1 MISWFARNGVA
12 ANLLMMAVIA
22 VGVWTLWND
31 KVPLEVFQ
39 DMPSRFI
46 SVNVPYPASSPE
58 ETEETIVVK
67 IEEAIQQVGGIKHVN
82 STAGSGGGTVF
93 IEVNEEEDPR
103 KVMDDVKIRVDAIP
117 NFPALAEKPI
127 IQLDDSFHSV
137 ITVILSAEMAER
149 DLKRLAEQT
158 RDELSALPG
167 ISHAEIAGVRMEEI
181 AIEIPEATLRK
192 YNLSLETIS
201 RAIQQSA
208 IDLPAGVVQTEAGDV
223 SIRTRG
229 RAYTGDDFARV
240 PVLSRPDGSKLTL
253 GEIAKI
259 IDGFTENPLVVKLNG
274 RPCVMITV
282 MREGNQNAITIG
294 DRVKAYIEASNSTM
308 PGGVRLDYWNDRSK
322 IVKGRIDLLLQN
334 AKSSLILV
342 FICVGLFLRLEAVIW
357 IGMGMI
363 MSFLGAF
370 ALMPYLDIS
379 INLSSLMGF
388 ILVLG
393 IVVDDAIVISESCD
407 QYRKDGM
414 SALDAAIE
422 GTRRM
427 AVPITFG
434 VLTTVMAFLPMAFDS
449 SDWGTMFKPI
459 AIVFITV
466 MLIALVE
473 TKLILPSHLAHP
485 FLGRAGDVLAPVH
498 RLSGSALQ
506 WFIDRA
512 YRPAIRFCV
521 DHCYAALAV
530 MFGGLI
536 VLIGVYA
543 GGHIQTAYFPRVP
556 SERIDCRLT
565 MLDGTPFE
573 VTDAQIQRIY
583 ELGEQLRDDYVGP
596 DGRSV
601 IKHIVAST
609 GTTMSTG
616 RGRSSS
622 NGSHI
627 GGVVMETYGPEER
640 SLDVN
645 TVDMAAEWRKRIG
658 PIVGAEEIT
667 FRAEIMRSGDPI
679 DIQLTGTDP
688 QELLGVSEQIKAH
701 LSKYSALFDI
711 NDSLDSGRN
720 EIQLRLKPEAQ
731 QLGVTVNDLASQV
744 RQAFYGDEVQRI
756 QRGRNEVKVMLRL
769 PREERRNL
777 ATLETMRVRTASG
790 LEIPF
795 SSVAE
800 ATVVKSFT
808 SIKRVDRRRALNITA
823 DADKK
828 SVDVDALRAEI
839 KIFLDELLAGH
850 SHIRW
855 SFEGEARQ
863 QKESGSQMLIALL
876 IVLAGMYALMAIPFK
891 SYTQPF
897 IVLLV
902 VPFGIVGAVIGHVF
916 HGLPLS
922 IMSLFGIL
930 GVSGVVVNDTLV
942 LVDEINDLRAK
953 GMGLKEAVQRGGVHR
968 FRAIFL
974 TQITTF
980 FGLVPLIFSGTW
992 LAELAP
998 FFFSTGAQST
1008 HAQFLTPVSV
1018 AMGYGSLF
1026 ATVITLFLVPLTYL
1040 AMSDFTGFVRDQW
1053 RRFKD
1058 AWLGRVEPVSA
1069 APAIEVHGKTPG
1081 GTSA

>member
-1 MISWFARNGVA
+1 MIAWFARNGVA
-12 ANLLMMAVIA
+12 ANLLMLAVMVAGI
-22 VGVWTLWND
+22 WTLAND
-31 KVPLEVFQ
+31 KIPLEVFQ

-46 SVNVPYPASSPE
+46 SVNVPYPGSSPD
-58 ETEETIVVK
+58 ETEETIVLK
-67 IEEAIQQVGGIKHVN
+67 IEEALQPVGGIKHIN
-82 STAGSGGGTVF
+82 STASSSGGTVL
-93 IEVNEEEDPR
+93 IEVNDGEDPR
-103 KVMDDVKIRVDAIP
+103 TVMEDVKIRVDAIP
-117 NFPALAEKPI
+117 NFPELAEKPI

-137 ITVILSAEMAER
+137 ITVVLSAEMAEK

-158 RDELSALPG
+158 RDELAALPG
-167 ISHAEIAGVRMEEI
+167 ISHAEIAGVRNEEI
-181 AIEIPEATLRK
+181 AIEIPEETLRK

-201 RAIQQSA
+201 LAIRQTA

-240 PVLSRPDGSKLTL
+240 PVLTRPDGSKLTL

-259 IDGFTENPLVVKLNG
+259 LDGFTENPLIVKLNG

-282 MREGNQNAITIG
+282 KREGKQNAITIG
-294 DRVKAYIEASNSTM
+294 ERVKEYIESSNDTL
-308 PGGVRLDYWNDRSK
+308 PDGVRLDYMNDRSK
-322 IVKGRIDLLLQN
+322 IVKGRIELLRQN
-334 AKSSLILV
+334 AQSSLILV
-342 FICVGLFLRLEAVIW
+342 FLCVGLFLRLEAVIW
-357 IGMGMI
+357 VGVGMV

-370 ALMPYLDIS
+370 ALMPYLDIT

-407 QYRKDGM
+407 SYRQQGPNP
-414 SALDAAIE
+414 LDAAIQ
-422 GTRRM
+422 GTKRM

-434 VLTTVMAFLPMAFDS
+434 VLTTVCAFLPMAFDS
-449 SDWGTMFKPI
+449 SDWGSMFRPI
-459 AIVFITV
+459 ALVFITV

-473 TKLILPSHLAHP
+473 TKLILPSHLATP
-485 FLGRAGDVLAPVH
+485 FLGRAGDLLAPVH
-498 RLSGSALQ
+498 RVSGRSLQ
-506 WFIDRA
+506 WFVDTV
-512 YRPAIRFCV
+512 YRPLIRFCV
-521 DHCYAALAV
+521 AHTYTVLAL
-530 MFGGLI
+530 MFGGLF
-536 VLIGVYA
+536 VLIGLFA
-543 GGHIQTAYFPRVP
+543 GGRIQTTYFPRVA

-573 VTDAQIQRIY
+573 VTDAQVRRIY
-583 ELGEQLRDDYVGP
+583 DLAEQMRGEYVGP

-609 GTTMSTG
+609 GTTMSTS
-616 RGRSSS
+616 RGMTNSS
-622 NGSHI
+622 GSHI
-627 GGVVMETYGPEER
+627 GGVVIETYGPEER

-645 TVDMAAEWRKRIG
+645 TVEMASVWRQRIG
-658 PIVGAEEIT
+658 PIIGAEEIT
-667 FRAEIMRSGDPI
+667 FRAEIIRSGDPI

-688 QELLGVSEQIKAH
+688 TELLGFSEKIKEH
-701 LSKYSALFDI
+701 LSTYPALFDI
-711 NDSLDSGRN
+711 NDTLDSGRN
-720 EIQLRLKPEAQ
+720 EIQLRLKPEAAQ
-731 QLGVTVNDLASQV
+731 FGVTVNDLASQV
-744 RQAFYGDEVQRI
+744 RQAFFGDEVQRI

-769 PREERRNL
+769 PRDERRNL
-777 ATLETMRVRTASG
+777 ATLETMRIRTASG

-795 SSVAE
+795 GAVAE
-800 ATVVKSFT
+800 ASVVKSFT
-808 SIKRVDRRRALNITA
+808 SIKRVDRRRALSITA
-823 DADKK
+823 DADKNTT
-828 SVDVDALRAEI
+828 DLEALRAGI
-839 KIFLDELLAGH
+839 AAHIDQLLDGH
-850 SHIRW
+850 GHIRW
-855 SFEGEARQ
+855 SFEGEAREQ
-863 QKESGSQMLIALL
+863 QESGSQMLVALFM
-876 IVLAGMYALMAIPFK
+876 VLGGMYALMAIPFR

-902 VPFGIVGAVIGHVF
+902 VPFGIVGAVLGHLF

-930 GVSGVVVNDTLV
+930 GVCGVVVNDTLV
-942 LVDEINDLRAK
+942 LVDEINDLRAG
-953 GMGLKEAVQRGGVHR
+953 GMPLREAVQQGGRNR

-992 LAELAP
+992 LAELFP

-1040 AMSDFTGFVRDQW
+1040 AMADLTRILRHWWHDY
-1053 RRFKD
+1053 RE
-1058 AWLGRVEPVSA
+1058 AWLGKTGGGPLPAEGVAESA
-1069 APAIEVHGKTPG
+1069 N
-1081 GTSA
+1081 

>member
-1 MISWFARNGVA
+1 MIAWFARNGVA
-12 ANLLMMAVIA
+12 ANLLMLSVMVAGI
-22 VGVWTLWND
+22 WTLAND
-31 KVPLEVFQ
+31 KIPLEVFQ

-46 SVNVPYPASSPE
+46 SVNVPYPASSPD
-58 ETEETIVVK
+58 ETEETIVLK
-67 IEEAIQQVGGIKHVN
+67 IEEALQPVGGIKHLN
-82 STAGSGGGTVF
+82 STASSSGGAVF
-93 IEVNEEEDPR
+93 IEVNEDSDPR
-103 KVMDDVKIRVDAIP
+103 EVMEDVKIRVDAIP

-137 ITVILSAEMAER
+137 ITVVLSAEMAEK

-167 ISHAEIAGVRMEEI
+167 ISHAEIAGVRNEEI

-201 RAIQQSA
+201 QAIQQSA

-229 RAYTGDDFARV
+229 RAYTGDDYARV
-240 PVLSRPDGSKLTL
+240 PVLTRPDGSKLTL

-259 IDGFTENPLVVKLNG
+259 LDGFTVNPLVVKLNG

-282 MREGNQNAITIG
+282 MREGKQNAITIG
-294 DRVKAYIEASNSTM
+294 ERVKEYIESSNASL
-308 PGGVRLDYWNDRSK
+308 PGGVRLDYINDRSK
-322 IVKGRIDLLLQN
+322 IVKGRIDLLRQN
-334 AKSSLILV
+334 AQSSLILV

-357 IGMGMI
+357 VGVGMV

-370 ALMPYLDIS
+370 ALMPYLDIT

-407 QYRKDGM
+407 SYRQKGL
-414 SALDAAIE
+414 SPLDAAIQ
-422 GTRRM
+422 GTKRM

-434 VLTTVMAFLPMAFDS
+434 VLTTVCAFLPMAFDS
-449 SDWGTMFKPI
+449 SDWGSMFRPI
-459 AIVFITV
+459 AIVFIVV
-466 MLIALVE
+466 MLIALLE
-473 TKLILPSHLAHP
+473 TKLILPSHLATP
-485 FLGRAGDVLAPVH
+485 FLGRAGDLLAPVH
-498 RLSGSALQ
+498 RVSGRSLQ
-506 WFIDRA
+506 WFIDRV
-512 YRPAIRFCV
+512 YRPSIRFCV
-521 DHCYAALAV
+521 DHTYTMLAV

-536 VLIGVYA
+536 VLIGLYA
-543 GGHIQTAYFPRVP
+543 GGRIQTTYFPRVA

-573 VTDAQIQRIY
+573 VTDAQIARIY
-583 ELGEQLRDDYVGP
+583 DLAEQMRKDYVGP

-601 IKHIVAST
+601 IKHIIASS
-609 GTTMSTG
+609 GTTMSSG
-616 RGRSSS
+616 RGIS
-622 NGSHI
+622 NSPGSHI
-627 GGVVMETYGPEER
+627 GGVVIETYGPEER
-640 SLDVN
+640 SMDVN
-645 TVDMAAEWRKRIG
+645 TVDMGADWRQRIG
-658 PIVGAEEIT
+658 PILGAEEIT
-667 FRAEIMRSGDPI
+667 FRAEIIRSGDPV
-679 DIQLTGTDP
+679 DIQITGTDP
-688 QELLGVSEQIKAH
+688 KELLGFSEKIKEH
-701 LSKYSALFDI
+701 LSTYPALFDI

-720 EIQLRLKPEAQ
+720 EIQLRLKPEARQ
-731 QLGVTVNDLASQV
+731 FGVTVNGLASQV
-744 RQAFYGDEVQRI
+744 RQSFYGDEVQRI

-769 PREERRNL
+769 PRDERRNL
-777 ATLETMRVRTASG
+777 ATLETMRVRTDSG

-795 SSVAE
+795 SAVAE

-828 SVDVDALRAEI
+828 TTDLETLRAEI
-839 KIFLDELLAGH
+839 KTYIDDLLAGH
-850 SHIRW
+850 SHVQW

-863 QKESGSQMLIALL
+863 QQESGSQMLVSLFL
-876 IVLAGMYALMAIPFK
+876 VLGGMYALMAIPFR

-902 VPFGIVGAVIGHVF
+902 VPFGIVGAVLGHLF
-916 HGLPLS
+916 HDLPLS

-930 GVSGVVVNDTLV
+930 GVCGVVVNDTLV
-942 LVDEINDLRAK
+942 LVDEINDLRAN
-953 GMGLKEAVQRGGVHR
+953 GMPLRDAVQQGGKNR

-992 LAELAP
+992 LSEVFP
-998 FFFSTGAQST
+998 FFFSSGAQST
-1008 HAQFLTPVSV
+1008 HAQFLVPVSV

-1040 AMSDFTGFVRDQW
+1040 AMSDLSDFISKGW
-1053 RRFKD
+1053 RSYRE
-1058 AWLGRVEPVSA
+1058 AWLGKSGGGEKLPAEGA
-1069 APAIEVHGKTPG
+1069 AETG
-1081 GTSA
+1081 S

>member
-1 MISWFARNGVA
+1 MIAWFARNGVA
-12 ANLLMMAVIA
+12 ANLLMMSVMAA
-22 VGVWTLWND
+22 GLWTLWTG

-39 DMPSRFI
+39 DRPSRFI

-58 ETEETIVVK
+58 ETEETIVLK
-67 IEEAIQQVGGIKHVN
+67 IEEAIQQVGGIKHIY
-82 STAGSGGGTVF
+82 STAGGNGGSVS
-93 IEVNEEEDPR
+93 IEVNEGDDPR
-103 KVMDDVKIRVDAIP
+103 LVLEDVKIRLDAIP

-127 IQLDDSFHSV
+127 IQLDDAFHSV
-137 ITVILSAEMAER
+137 ITVILSANMAEG

-158 RDELSALPG
+158 RDELSVLPG
-167 ISHAEIAGVRMEEI
+167 ISHAEIAGVRKEEI

-192 YNLSLETIS
+192 YHLSLETIS
-201 RAIQQSA
+201 RAIQASA

-229 RAYTGDDFARV
+229 RAYTGEDYARV
-240 PVLSRPDGSKLTL
+240 PVLTRPDGSKLTL

-259 IDGFTENPLVVKLNG
+259 LDGFTENPLIVKLNG

-294 DRVKAYIEASNSTM
+294 ERVKAYITSTNSVL
-308 PGGVRLDYWNDRSK
+308 PSGVQLDYLNDRSK
-322 IVKGRIDLLLQN
+322 IVKGRIDLLVQN
-334 AKSSLILV
+334 AKSSLLLV

-357 IGMGMI
+357 VGIGMV

-370 ALMPYLDIS
+370 ALMPYMDIT

-407 QYRKDGM
+407 YYRQKGL
-414 SALDAAIE
+414 SPLDAAIR
-422 GTRRM
+422 GTQRM

-449 SDWGTMFKPI
+449 SDWGSMFRPI
-459 AIVFITV
+459 ALVFIAV

-485 FLGRAGDVLAPVH
+485 FLGRAGDILSPVH
-498 RLSGSALQ
+498 RLSGRSLQ
-506 WFIDRA
+506 WFIDQV
-512 YRPAIRFCV
+512 YRPSIAFCIS
-521 DHCYAALAV
+521 HTYASLAL
-530 MFGGLI
+530 MFGSLL
-536 VLIGVYA
+536 VLIGLYA
-543 GGHIQTAYFPRVP
+543 GGHIQTSYFPRVP
-556 SERIDCRLT
+556 SERIDCRLS

-573 VTDAQIQRIY
+573 VTDAQIERIY
-583 ELGEQLRDDYVGP
+583 KIAEDLRREYSGP
-596 DGRSV
+596 DGKSV
-601 IKHIVAST
+601 IKHIVSST
-609 GTTMSTG
+609 GTTIASG
-616 RGRSSS
+616 RGCSS
-622 NGSHI
+622 NPGSHI
-627 GGVVMETYGPEER
+627 GGVTMETFGPEER
-640 SLDVN
+640 SIDVN
-645 TVDMAAEWRKRIG
+645 TVDLAAEWRKRIG

-667 FRAEIMRSGDPI
+667 FRAEIVRSGDPV

-688 QELLGVSEQIKAH
+688 DELLEISATIKEH
-701 LSKYSALFDI
+701 LSQYAALFDI

-720 EIQLRLKPEAQ
+720 EIQLRLKPEARQ
-731 QLGVTVNDLASQV
+731 FGVTVNDLASQV
-744 RQAFYGDEVQRI
+744 RQSFYGDEVQRI
-756 QRGRNEVKVMLRL
+756 QRGRNELKVMLRL
-769 PREERRNL
+769 PQEERRNL
-777 ATLETMRVRTASG
+777 STLDTMRVRTATG
-790 LEIPF
+790 LDIPF

-828 SVDVDALRAEI
+828 AIDIEALRAELTVY
-839 KIFLDELLAGH
+839 LDKLLRSHA
-850 SHIRW
+850 HIRW
-855 SFEGEARQ
+855 TFEGEARFQ
-863 QKESGSQMLIALL
+863 AESGSHMAVSLL
-876 IVLAGMYALMAIPFK
+876 IVLGGMYVLIAIPFG

-902 VPFGIVGAVIGHVF
+902 VPFGVVGAVLGHVF
-916 HGLPLS
+916 HGLPVS

-942 LVDEINDLRAK
+942 LVDEINDLRGK
-953 GMGLKEAVQRGGVHR
+953 GMNLRDAVQRGGVNR

-992 LAELAP
+992 LASLVP
-998 FFFSTGAQST
+998 FLFSTGAQST

-1026 ATVITLFLVPLTYL
+1026 ATVITLFLVPLTYI
-1040 AMSDFTGFVRDQW
+1040 AMEDLIRITGTAWQSY
-1053 RRFKD
+1053 KET
-1058 AWLGRVEPVSA
+1058 WLGKSPESVS
-1069 APAIEVHGKTPG
+1069 ESH
-1081 GTSA
+1081 S

>member
-1 MISWFARNGVA
+1 MIAWFARNGVA
-12 ANLLMMAVIA
+12 ANLLMLSVMVA
-22 VGVWTLWND
+22 GVWTLAND
-31 KVPLEVFQ
+31 KIPLEVFQ

-46 SVNVPYPASSPE
+46 SVNVPYPASSPD
-58 ETEETIVVK
+58 ETEETIVLK
-67 IEEAIQQVGGIKHVN
+67 IEEALQPVGGIKHLN
-82 STAGSGGGTVF
+82 STASSSGGAVF
-93 IEVNEEEDPR
+93 IEVNEDSDPR
-103 KVMDDVKIRVDAIP
+103 EVMEDVKIRVDAIP

-137 ITVILSAEMAER
+137 ITVVLSAEMAEK

-167 ISHAEIAGVRMEEI
+167 ISHAEIAGVRNEEI

-201 RAIQQSA
+201 QAIQQSA

-229 RAYTGDDFARV
+229 RAYTGDDYARV
-240 PVLSRPDGSKLTL
+240 PVLTRPDGSKLTL

-259 IDGFTENPLVVKLNG
+259 LDGFTENPLIVKLNG

-282 MREGNQNAITIG
+282 MREGKQNAITIG
-294 DRVKAYIEASNSTM
+294 ERVKEYIESSNASL
-308 PGGVRLDYWNDRSK
+308 PDGVRLDYINDRSK
-322 IVKGRIDLLLQN
+322 IVKGRIDLLRQN
-334 AKSSLILV
+334 AQSSLILV

-357 IGMGMI
+357 VGVGMV

-370 ALMPYLDIS
+370 ALMPYLDIT

-407 QYRKDGM
+407 SYRQQGL
-414 SALDAAIE
+414 SPLDAAIQ
-422 GTRRM
+422 GTKRM

-434 VLTTVMAFLPMAFDS
+434 VLTTVCAFLPMAFDS
-449 SDWGTMFKPI
+449 SDWGSMFRPI
-459 AIVFITV
+459 AIVFIVV
-466 MLIALVE
+466 MLIALLE
-473 TKLILPSHLAHP
+473 TKLILPSHLATP
-485 FLGRAGDVLAPVH
+485 FLGRAGDLLAPVH
-498 RLSGSALQ
+498 RVSGRSLQ
-506 WFIDRA
+506 WFIDRV
-512 YRPAIRFCV
+512 YRPSIRFCV
-521 DHCYAALAV
+521 DHTYTMLAV

-536 VLIGVYA
+536 VLIGLYA
-543 GGHIQTAYFPRVP
+543 GGRIQTTYFPRVA

-573 VTDAQIQRIY
+573 VTDAQIARIY
-583 ELGEQLRDDYVGP
+583 DLAEQMRKDYVGP

-601 IKHIVAST
+601 IKHIIASS
-609 GTTMSTG
+609 GTTMSSG
-616 RGRSSS
+616 RGIS
-622 NGSHI
+622 NNPGSHI
-627 GGVVMETYGPEER
+627 GGVVIETYGPEER
-640 SLDVN
+640 SMDVN
-645 TVDMAAEWRKRIG
+645 TVDMGADWRQRIG
-658 PIVGAEEIT
+658 PILGAEEIT
-667 FRAEIMRSGDPI
+667 FRAEIIRSGDPV
-679 DIQLTGTDP
+679 DIQITGTDP
-688 QELLGVSEQIKAH
+688 KELLGFSEKIKEH
-701 LSKYSALFDI
+701 LSTYPALFDI

-720 EIQLRLKPEAQ
+720 EIQLRLKPEARQ
-731 QLGVTVNDLASQV
+731 FGVTVNGLASQV
-744 RQAFYGDEVQRI
+744 RQSFYGDEVQRI

-769 PREERRNL
+769 PRDERRNL
-777 ATLETMRVRTASG
+777 ATLETMRVRTDSG

-795 SSVAE
+795 SAVAE

-828 SVDVDALRAEI
+828 TTDLETLRAEI
-839 KIFLDELLAGH
+839 KTYIDDLLAGH
-850 SHIRW
+850 SHVQW

-863 QKESGSQMLIALL
+863 QQESGSQMLVSLFL
-876 IVLAGMYALMAIPFK
+876 VLGGMYALMAIPFR

-902 VPFGIVGAVIGHVF
+902 VPFGIVGAVLGHLF
-916 HGLPLS
+916 HDLPLS

-930 GVSGVVVNDTLV
+930 GVCGVVVNDTLV
-942 LVDEINDLRAK
+942 LVDEINDLRAN
-953 GMGLKEAVQRGGVHR
+953 GMPLRDAVQQGGKNR

-992 LAELAP
+992 LSEVFP
-998 FFFSTGAQST
+998 FFFSSGAQST
-1008 HAQFLTPVSV
+1008 HAQFLVPVSV

-1040 AMSDFTGFVRDQW
+1040 AMSDLSDFISKGW
-1053 RRFKD
+1053 RSYRE
-1058 AWLGRVEPVSA
+1058 AWLGKSGGGETLPAEGA
-1069 APAIEVHGKTPG
+1069 AETG
-1081 GTSA
+1081 S

>member
-1 MISWFARNGVA
+1 MIAWFARNGVA
-12 ANLLMMAVIA
+12 ANLLMLSVMVA
-22 VGVWTLWND
+22 GVWTLAND
-31 KVPLEVFQ
+31 KIPLEVFQ

-46 SVNVPYPASSPE
+46 SVNVPYPASSPD
-58 ETEETIVVK
+58 ETEETIVLK
-67 IEEAIQQVGGIKHVN
+67 IEEALQPVGGIKHLN
-82 STAGSGGGTVF
+82 STASSSGGAVF
-93 IEVNEEEDPR
+93 IEVNEDSDPR
-103 KVMDDVKIRVDAIP
+103 EVMEDVKIRVDAIP

-137 ITVILSAEMAER
+137 ITVVLSAEMAEK

-167 ISHAEIAGVRMEEI
+167 ISHAEIAGVRNEEI

-201 RAIQQSA
+201 QAIQQSA

-229 RAYTGDDFARV
+229 RAYTGDDYARV
-240 PVLSRPDGSKLTL
+240 PVLTRPDGSKLTL

-259 IDGFTENPLVVKLNG
+259 LDGFTENPLIVKLNG

-282 MREGNQNAITIG
+282 MREGKQNAITIG
-294 DRVKAYIEASNSTM
+294 ERVKEYIESSNASL
-308 PGGVRLDYWNDRSK
+308 PDGVRLDYINDRSK
-322 IVKGRIDLLLQN
+322 IVKGRIDLLRQN
-334 AKSSLILV
+334 AQSSLILV

-357 IGMGMI
+357 VGVGMV

-370 ALMPYLDIS
+370 ALMPYLDIT

-407 QYRKDGM
+407 SYRQQGL
-414 SALDAAIE
+414 SPLDAAIQ
-422 GTRRM
+422 GTKRM

-434 VLTTVMAFLPMAFDS
+434 VLTTVCAFLPMAFDS
-449 SDWGTMFKPI
+449 SDWGSMFRPI
-459 AIVFITV
+459 AIVFIVV
-466 MLIALVE
+466 MLIALLE
-473 TKLILPSHLAHP
+473 TKLILPSHLATP
-485 FLGRAGDVLAPVH
+485 FLGRAGDLLAPVH
-498 RLSGSALQ
+498 RVSGRSLQ
-506 WFIDRA
+506 WFIDRV
-512 YRPAIRFCV
+512 YRPSIRFCV
-521 DHCYAALAV
+521 DHTYTMLAV

-536 VLIGVYA
+536 VLIGLYA
-543 GGHIQTAYFPRVP
+543 GGRIQTTYFPRVA

-573 VTDAQIQRIY
+573 VTDAQIARIY
-583 ELGEQLRDDYVGP
+583 DLAEQMRKDYVGP

-601 IKHIVAST
+601 IKHIIASS
-609 GTTMSTG
+609 GTTMSSG
-616 RGRSSS
+616 RGIS
-622 NGSHI
+622 NNPGSHI
-627 GGVVMETYGPEER
+627 GGVVIETYGPEER
-640 SLDVN
+640 SMDVN
-645 TVDMAAEWRKRIG
+645 TVDMGADWRQRIG
-658 PIVGAEEIT
+658 PILGAEEIT
-667 FRAEIMRSGDPI
+667 FRAEIIRSGDPV
-679 DIQLTGTDP
+679 DIQITGTDP
-688 QELLGVSEQIKAH
+688 KELLGFSEKIKEH
-701 LSKYSALFDI
+701 LSTYPALFDI

-720 EIQLRLKPEAQ
+720 EIQLRLKPEARQ
-731 QLGVTVNDLASQV
+731 FGVTVNGLASQV
-744 RQAFYGDEVQRI
+744 RQSFYGDEVQRI

-769 PREERRNL
+769 PRDERRNL
-777 ATLETMRVRTASG
+777 ATLETMRVRTDSG

-795 SSVAE
+795 SAVAE

-828 SVDVDALRAEI
+828 TTDLETLRAEI
-839 KIFLDELLAGH
+839 KTYIDDLLAGH
-850 SHIRW
+850 SHVQW

-863 QKESGSQMLIALL
+863 QQESGSQMLVSLFL
-876 IVLAGMYALMAIPFK
+876 VLGGMYALMAIPFR

-902 VPFGIVGAVIGHVF
+902 VPFGIVGAVLGHLF
-916 HGLPLS
+916 HDLPLS

-930 GVSGVVVNDTLV
+930 GVCGVVVNDTLV
-942 LVDEINDLRAK
+942 LVDEINDLRAN
-953 GMGLKEAVQRGGVHR
+953 GMPLRDAVQQGGKNR

-992 LAELAP
+992 LSEVFP
-998 FFFSTGAQST
+998 FFFSSGAQST
-1008 HAQFLTPVSV
+1008 HAQFLVPVSV

-1040 AMSDFTGFVRDQW
+1040 AMSDLSDFISKGW
-1053 RRFKD
+1053 RSYRE
-1058 AWLGRVEPVSA
+1058 AWLGKSGGGEKLPTEGA
-1069 APAIEVHGKTPG
+1069 AETG
-1081 GTSA
+1081 S

>member
-1 MISWFARNGVA
+1 MIAWFARNGVA
-12 ANLLMMAVIA
+12 ANLLMLSVMVA
-22 VGVWTLWND
+22 GVWTLAND
-31 KVPLEVFQ
+31 KIPLEVFQ

-46 SVNVPYPASSPE
+46 SVNVPYPASSPD
-58 ETEETIVVK
+58 ETEETIVLK
-67 IEEAIQQVGGIKHVN
+67 IEEALQPVGGIKHLN
-82 STAGSGGGTVF
+82 STASSSGGAVF
-93 IEVNEEEDPR
+93 IEVNEDSDPR
-103 KVMDDVKIRVDAIP
+103 EVMEDVKIRVDAIP

-137 ITVILSAEMAER
+137 ITVVLSAEMAEK

-167 ISHAEIAGVRMEEI
+167 ISHAEIAGVRNEEI

-201 RAIQQSA
+201 QAIQQSA

-229 RAYTGDDFARV
+229 RAYTGDDYARV
-240 PVLSRPDGSKLTL
+240 PVLTRPDGSKLTL

-259 IDGFTENPLVVKLNG
+259 LDGFTVNPLVVKLNG

-282 MREGNQNAITIG
+282 MREGKQNAITIG
-294 DRVKAYIEASNSTM
+294 ERVKEYIESSNASL
-308 PGGVRLDYWNDRSK
+308 PDGVRLDYINDRSK
-322 IVKGRIDLLLQN
+322 IVKGRIDLLRQN
-334 AKSSLILV
+334 AQSSLILV

-357 IGMGMI
+357 VGVGMV

-370 ALMPYLDIS
+370 ALMPYLDIT

-407 QYRKDGM
+407 SYRQQGL
-414 SALDAAIE
+414 SPLDAAIQ
-422 GTRRM
+422 GTKRM

-434 VLTTVMAFLPMAFDS
+434 VLTTVCAFLPMAFDS
-449 SDWGTMFKPI
+449 SDWGSMFRPI
-459 AIVFITV
+459 AIVFIVV
-466 MLIALVE
+466 MLIALLE
-473 TKLILPSHLAHP
+473 TKLILPSHLATP
-485 FLGRAGDVLAPVH
+485 FLGRAGDLLAPVH
-498 RLSGSALQ
+498 RVSGRSLQ
-506 WFIDRA
+506 WFIDRV
-512 YRPAIRFCV
+512 YRPSIRFCV
-521 DHCYAALAV
+521 DHTYTMLAV

-536 VLIGVYA
+536 VLIGLYA
-543 GGHIQTAYFPRVP
+543 GGRIQTTYFPRVA

-573 VTDAQIQRIY
+573 VTDAQIARIY
-583 ELGEQLRDDYVGP
+583 DLAEQMRKDYVGP

-601 IKHIVAST
+601 IKHIIASS
-609 GTTMSTG
+609 GTTMSSG
-616 RGRSSS
+616 RGIS
-622 NGSHI
+622 NNPGSHI
-627 GGVVMETYGPEER
+627 GGVVIETYGPEER
-640 SLDVN
+640 SMDVN
-645 TVDMAAEWRKRIG
+645 TVDMGADWRQRIG
-658 PIVGAEEIT
+658 PILGAEEIT
-667 FRAEIMRSGDPI
+667 FRAEIIRSGDPV
-679 DIQLTGTDP
+679 DIQITGTDP
-688 QELLGVSEQIKAH
+688 KELLGFSEKIKEH
-701 LSKYSALFDI
+701 LSTYPALFDI

-720 EIQLRLKPEAQ
+720 EIQLRLKPEARQ
-731 QLGVTVNDLASQV
+731 FGVTVNGLASQV
-744 RQAFYGDEVQRI
+744 RQSFYGDEVQRI

-769 PREERRNL
+769 PRDERRNL
-777 ATLETMRVRTASG
+777 ATLETMRVRTDSG

-795 SSVAE
+795 SAVAE

-828 SVDVDALRAEI
+828 TTDLETLRAEI
-839 KIFLDELLAGH
+839 KTYIDDLLAGH
-850 SHIRW
+850 SHVQW

-863 QKESGSQMLIALL
+863 QQESGSQMLVSLFL
-876 IVLAGMYALMAIPFK
+876 VLGGMYALMAIPFR

-902 VPFGIVGAVIGHVF
+902 VPFGIVGAVLGHLF
-916 HGLPLS
+916 HDLPLS

-930 GVSGVVVNDTLV
+930 GVCGVVVNDTLV

-953 GMGLKEAVQRGGVHR
+953 GMPLRDAVQQGGKNR

-992 LAELAP
+992 LSEVLP
-998 FFFSTGAQST
+998 FFFSSGAQST
-1008 HAQFLTPVSV
+1008 HAQFLVPVSV

-1040 AMSDFTGFVRDQW
+1040 AMSDLSDFISKGW
-1053 RRFKD
+1053 RSYRE
-1058 AWLGRVEPVSA
+1058 AWLGKSGGGETLPAEGA
-1069 APAIEVHGKTPG
+1069 AETG
-1081 GTSA
+1081 S

>member
-12 ANLLMMAVIA
+12 ANLLMMAVMVA
-22 VGVWTLWND
+22 GVWTLWMD
-31 KVPLEVFQ
+31 KIPLEVFQ
-39 DMPSRFI
+39 DMPSRYI

-58 ETEETIVVK
+58 ETEETIVMK

-82 STAGSGGGTVF
+82 STAGSGGGSVF
-93 IEVNEEEDPR
+93 IEVNEDEDPR
-103 KVMDDVKIRVDAIP
+103 RVMEDVKIRVDSIS

-137 ITVILSAEMAER
+137 ITVILSADMAER

-158 RDELSALPG
+158 RDELAALPG
-167 ISHAEIAGVRMEEI
+167 ISHAEIAGVRNEEI
-181 AIEIPEATLRK
+181 GIEIPVETLRK

-201 RAIQQSA
+201 SAIRASA
-208 IDLPAGVVQTEAGDV
+208 IDLPAGVVKTDAGDV

-229 RAYTGDDFARV
+229 RAYTGEDFARV
-240 PVLSRPDGSKLTL
+240 PVLTKPDGSKLVL

-259 IDGFTENPLVVKLNG
+259 LDGFTENPLVVKLNG

-282 MREGNQNAITIG
+282 MREGKQNAITIG
-294 DRVKAYIEASNSTM
+294 DRVKEYIEGTNKTL
-308 PGGVRLDYWNDRSK
+308 PGGVKLDYWNDRSK
-322 IVKGRIDLLLQN
+322 IVKGRIDLLWQN
-334 AKSSLILV
+334 ARSSLILV

-357 IGMGMI
+357 IAVGMV

-370 ALMPYLDIS
+370 ALMPYLNIT

-393 IVVDDAIVISESCD
+393 IVVDDAIVISEHCD
-407 QYRKDGM
+407 DLRKGGM
-414 SALDAAIE
+414 SPLDAAIT
-422 GTRRM
+422 GTKRM

-434 VLTTVMAFLPMAFDS
+434 VLTTVVAFLPMALDS
-449 SDWGTMFKPI
+449 SDWGSMFKPI

-466 MLIALVE
+466 MLIALLE

-485 FLGRAGDVLAPVH
+485 FLGRAGDMLAPIH
-498 RLSGSALQ
+498 RVSGRSLQ
-506 WFIDRA
+506 WVIDKL
-512 YRPAIRFCV
+512 YRPSIRFCAR
-521 DHCYAALAV
+521 HCYAVLAL

-536 VLIGVYA
+536 ILIGLYQ
-543 GGHIQTAYFPRVP
+543 GGRIQTVFFPRVP
-556 SERIDCRLT
+556 SERIDCRLS
-565 MLDGTPFE
+565 MLDGTPYE
-573 VTDAQIQRIY
+573 VTDAQIKRIY
-583 ELGEQLRDDYVGP
+583 DIAVQMQNEYVGP

-601 IKHIVAST
+601 VKHVVSSV
-609 GTTMSTG
+609 GTTMSSG
-616 RGRSSS
+616 RGVS
-622 NGSHI
+622 NSAGSHI

-640 SLDVN
+640 SRDVS
-645 TVDMAAEWRKRIG
+645 TVDMSNEWRKRIG

-688 QELLGVSEQIKAH
+688 KELLAISEQIKEKMAQ
-701 LSKYSALFDI
+701 YPALFDI

-720 EIQLRLKPEAQ
+720 EIQLRLKPEAR
-731 QLGVTVNDLASQV
+731 QLGVTVNDLAKQV

-756 QRGRNEVKVMLRL
+756 QRGRNEIKIMLRL
-769 PREERRNL
+769 PRDERRNL
-777 ATLETMRVRTASG
+777 ATLDTMRVRTASG

-795 SSVAE
+795 VSVAE

-823 DADKK
+823 DVDKK
-828 SVDVDALRAEI
+828 SVDMDALRV
-839 KIFLDELLAGH
+839 ELKTWLETHLASH
-850 SHIRW
+850 SHINW
-855 SFEGEARQ
+855 TFEGEARY
-863 QKESGSQMLIALL
+863 QKESSSQMLIALL
-876 IVLAGMYALMAIPFK
+876 IVLGGMYALMAIPFK
-891 SYTQPF
+891 SYAQPF

-902 VPFGIVGAVIGHVF
+902 VPFGIVGAVLGHIF
-916 HGLPLS
+916 HGLPVS
-922 IMSLFGIL
+922 IMSMFGIL
-930 GVSGVVVNDTLV
+930 GVCGVVVNDTLV

-953 GMGLKEAVQRGGVHR
+953 GMTLREAVQQGGVHR

-992 LAELAP
+992 LSDIAP
-998 FFFSTGAQST
+998 FFFSSGAQST

-1026 ATVITLFLVPLTYL
+1026 ATVITLYLVPLMYI
-1040 AMSDFTGFVRDQW
+1040 AMDDLLSIS
-1053 RRFKD
+1053 KA
-1058 AWLGRVEPVSA
+1058 AWLRAKEFFIPRPREQQA
-1069 APAIEVHGKTPG
+1069 
-1081 GTSA
+1081 

>member
-1 MISWFARNGVA
+1 MIAWFARNGVA
-12 ANLLMMAVIA
+12 ANLLMMAVMAAGI
-22 VGVWTLWND
+22 WTLWMD
-31 KVPLEVFQ
+31 KIPLEVFQ
-39 DMPSRFI
+39 DTPSRYI

-58 ETEETIVVK
+58 ETEETIVIK

-82 STAGSGGGTVF
+82 STAGSSGGTVF

-103 KVMDDVKIRVDAIP
+103 RVMEDVKIRVDAIP

-137 ITVILSAEMAER
+137 ITVILSADMAEK

-158 RDELSALPG
+158 RDELSVLPG
-167 ISHAEIAGVRMEEI
+167 ISHAEIAGVRNEEI

-201 RAIQQSA
+201 RAIQASA

-229 RAYTGDDFARV
+229 RAYTGDDYARV
-240 PVLSRPDGSKLTL
+240 PVLTRPDGSKLTL

-259 IDGFTENPLVVKLNG
+259 LDGFTENPLVVKLNG

-294 DRVKAYIEASNSTM
+294 DRVKEYIASSNNTM
-308 PGGVRLDYWNDRSK
+308 PDGVQLDYWNDRSK
-322 IVKGRIDLLLQN
+322 IVKGRIDLLVQN

-357 IGMGMI
+357 VGVGMV

-370 ALMPYLDIS
+370 ALMPYLDLT

-407 QYRKDGM
+407 QYRQQGM
-414 SALDAAIE
+414 SPLEAAIE
-422 GTRRM
+422 GTKRM

-434 VLTTVMAFLPMAFDS
+434 VLTTVVAFLPMAFDS
-449 SDWGTMFKPI
+449 TDWGSMFRPI
-459 AIVFITV
+459 ATVFVVV

-485 FLGRAGDVLAPVH
+485 FLGRAGDMLAPVH

-521 DHCYAALAV
+521 DHCYTTLAV
-530 MFGGLI
+530 MFGGLFI
-536 VLIGVYA
+536 LIGLYT

-556 SERIDCRLT
+556 SERIDCRLS
-565 MLDGTPFE
+565 MLDGTPFD

-583 ELGEQLRDDYVGP
+583 ALAEEMRKEYVGP

-609 GTTMSTG
+609 GTTMSSG
-616 RGRSSS
+616 RGVS
-622 NGSHI
+622 NNPGTHI

-667 FRAEIMRSGDPI
+667 FRAEIIRSGDPI

-688 QELLGVSEQIKAH
+688 DELLRFSNKIKEH
-701 LSKYSALFDI
+701 LSKYPVLFDI

-720 EIQLRLKPEAQ
+720 EIQLRLKPEARQ
-731 QLGVTVNDLASQV
+731 FGVTVNDLASQV

-769 PREERRNL
+769 PRDERKNL
-777 ATLETMRVRTASG
+777 ATLDTMRVRTADG

-800 ATVVKSFT
+800 ASVVKSFT

-823 DADKK
+823 DADKA
-828 SVDVDALRAEI
+828 SVDIEALRAEI
-839 KIFLDELLAGH
+839 KVFIDDLLRGH
-850 SHIRW
+850 SHISW
-855 SFEGEARQ
+855 SYEGEARSQ
-863 QKESGSQMLIALL
+863 AESGSKMLVSIL
-876 IVLAGMYALMAIPFK
+876 IVLGGMYALMAIPFR

-902 VPFGIVGAVIGHVF
+902 VPFGMVGAVIGHLF
-916 HGLPLS
+916 HGLPVS

-942 LVDEINDLRAK
+942 LVDEINDLRDK
-953 GMGLKEAVQRGGVHR
+953 GMPLREAVQRGGVHR

-992 LAELAP
+992 LAEILP

-1026 ATVITLFLVPLTYL
+1026 ATVITLFLVPLTYI
-1040 AMSDFTGFVRDQW
+1040 AMSDLIQFLNREW
-1053 RRFKD
+1053 HRFKE
-1058 AWLGRVEPVSA
+1058 AWLGKAEVS
-1069 APAIEVHGKTPG
+1069 PSSEVV
-1081 GTSA
+1081 

>member
-1 MISWFARNGVA
+1 MIAWFARNGVA
-12 ANLLMMAVIA
+12 ANLLMLSVMVAGI
-22 VGVWTLWND
+22 WTLAND
-31 KVPLEVFQ
+31 KIPLEVFQ

-46 SVNVPYPASSPE
+46 SVNVPYPASSPD
-58 ETEETIVVK
+58 ETEETIVLK
-67 IEEAIQQVGGIKHVN
+67 IEEALQPVGGIKHLN
-82 STAGSGGGTVF
+82 STASSSGGAVF
-93 IEVNEEEDPR
+93 IEVNEDSDPR
-103 KVMDDVKIRVDAIP
+103 EVMEDVKIRVDAIP

-137 ITVILSAEMAER
+137 ITVVLSAEMAEK

-167 ISHAEIAGVRMEEI
+167 ISHAEIAGVRNEEI

-201 RAIQQSA
+201 QAIQQSA

-229 RAYTGDDFARV
+229 RAYTGDDYARV
-240 PVLSRPDGSKLTL
+240 PVLTRPDGSKLTL

-259 IDGFTENPLVVKLNG
+259 LDGFTENPLIVKLNG

-282 MREGNQNAITIG
+282 MREGKQNAITIG
-294 DRVKAYIEASNSTM
+294 ERVKEYIESSNASL
-308 PGGVRLDYWNDRSK
+308 PGGVRLDYINDRSK
-322 IVKGRIDLLLQN
+322 IVKGRIDLLRQN
-334 AKSSLILV
+334 AQSSLILV

-357 IGMGMI
+357 VGVGMV

-370 ALMPYLDIS
+370 ALMPYLDIT

-407 QYRKDGM
+407 SYRQKGL
-414 SALDAAIE
+414 SPLDAAIQ
-422 GTRRM
+422 GTKRM

-434 VLTTVMAFLPMAFDS
+434 VLTTVCAFLPMAFDS
-449 SDWGTMFKPI
+449 SDWGSMFRPI
-459 AIVFITV
+459 AIVFIVV
-466 MLIALVE
+466 MLIALLE
-473 TKLILPSHLAHP
+473 TKLILPSHLATP
-485 FLGRAGDVLAPVH
+485 FLGRAGDLLAPVH
-498 RLSGSALQ
+498 RVSGRSLQ
-506 WFIDRA
+506 WFIDRV
-512 YRPAIRFCV
+512 YRPSIRFCV
-521 DHCYAALAV
+521 DHTYTMLAV

-536 VLIGVYA
+536 VLIGLYA
-543 GGHIQTAYFPRVP
+543 GGRIQTTYFPRVA

-573 VTDAQIQRIY
+573 VTDAQIARIY
-583 ELGEQLRDDYVGP
+583 DLAEQMRKDYVGP

-601 IKHIVAST
+601 IKHIIASS
-609 GTTMSTG
+609 GTTMSSG
-616 RGRSSS
+616 RGIS
-622 NGSHI
+622 NSPGSHI
-627 GGVVMETYGPEER
+627 GGVVIETYGPEER
-640 SLDVN
+640 SMDVN
-645 TVDMAAEWRKRIG
+645 TVDMGADWRQRIG
-658 PIVGAEEIT
+658 PILGAEEIT
-667 FRAEIMRSGDPI
+667 FRAEIIRSGDPV
-679 DIQLTGTDP
+679 DIQITGTDP
-688 QELLGVSEQIKAH
+688 KELLGFSEKIKEH
-701 LSKYSALFDI
+701 LSTYPALFDI

-720 EIQLRLKPEAQ
+720 EIQLRLKPEARQ
-731 QLGVTVNDLASQV
+731 FGVTVNGLASQV
-744 RQAFYGDEVQRI
+744 RQSFYGDEVQRI

-769 PREERRNL
+769 PRDERRNL
-777 ATLETMRVRTASG
+777 ATLETMRVRTDSG

-795 SSVAE
+795 SAVAE

-828 SVDVDALRAEI
+828 TTDLETLRAEI
-839 KIFLDELLAGH
+839 KTYIDDLLAGH
-850 SHIRW
+850 SHVQW

-863 QKESGSQMLIALL
+863 QQESGSQMLVSLFL
-876 IVLAGMYALMAIPFK
+876 VLGGMYALMAIPFR

-902 VPFGIVGAVIGHVF
+902 VPFGIVGAVLGHLF
-916 HGLPLS
+916 HDLPLS

-930 GVSGVVVNDTLV
+930 GVCGVVVNDTLV
-942 LVDEINDLRAK
+942 LVDEINDLRAN
-953 GMGLKEAVQRGGVHR
+953 GMPLRDAVQQGGKNR

-992 LAELAP
+992 LSEVLP
-998 FFFSTGAQST
+998 FFFSSGAQST
-1008 HAQFLTPVSV
+1008 HAQFLVPVSV

-1040 AMSDFTGFVRDQW
+1040 AMSDLSDFISKGW
-1053 RRFKD
+1053 RSYRE
-1058 AWLGRVEPVSA
+1058 AWLGKSGGGEKLPAEGA
-1069 APAIEVHGKTPG
+1069 AETG
-1081 GTSA
+1081 S